1 MATAALSIGLSME
14 DILNT
19 EIGLLFGIMNE
30 KNNQYQESKKS
41 QKKEEVVQGTAEMLM
56 RM

>member
-1 MATAALSIGLSME
+1 MATSALSIGLSMD
-14 DILNT
+14 DILHT

-30 KNNQYQESKKS
+30 KNNQYEEMKKQEKNSD
-41 QKKEEVVQGTAEMLM
+41 VVQGTAETLM